1 MTIILGYTLLTDVA
15 VILFGLFG
23 LIVLYLVRDVDQW
36 PTGLCA
42 AILVS
47 SIART
52 LLDLAI
58 DDILQSSA
66 SAESIVAL
74 RAAVALIAPVPSFLM
89 FAFFLWSCGEDWR
102 TSKSVRILAAI
113 VGALSVSSTL
123 ATLTRGTGEAAATP
137 PAAMP
142 WAILSTLLVAATVSF
157 ILISILKRWSRLSVL
172 QRVLFPIAVIAT
184 SSTQIIVVELI
195 LTSYLVSRL
204 REQREEA
211 ERQHLR
217 AAILQMRP
225 HFIHNTL
232 ASIHYLCAKD
242 AVKAQQVILDFSR
255 YLEGNFTGIA
265 EEETIPF
272 DKELE
277 HTRAYLA
284 VEQACHEGGLSVE
297 FDTPVTFFRIP
308 PLTLQPIVENAVK
321 HGLDPELEPLHVT
334 VATRDADGGVR
345 IFVDDNGP
353 GYAPAAGE
361 RSFALDNVR
370 ERLGAK
376 CGGTLEIGAREGGGT
391 RVTMFIPGEGGAL
404 RGQ

>member
-1 MTIILGYTLLTDVA
+1 MTIALGETFLTDVA
-15 VILFGLFG
+15 AILFGLFG

-36 PTGLCA
+36 PRGLCA

-47 SIART
+47 TIART

-58 DDILQSSA
+58 EDIVHSGV

-74 RAAVALIAPVPSFLM
+74 LAVVALIAPVPPFLM

-102 TSKSVRILAAI
+102 TSKSVRILAVI

-123 ATLTRGTGEAAATP
+123 ATLTRGTGEVGP
-137 PAAMP
+137 PPPVAMP
-142 WAILSTLLVAATVSF
+142 WAILSVLLIAATVSF
-157 ILISILKRWSRLSVL
+157 ILISIFKRWNRLSVL
-172 QRVLFPIAVIAT
+172 QRVLFPLAVIAEA
-184 SSTQIIVVELI
+184 STQIVVVELL
-195 LTSYLVSRL
+195 LTSYLVSSL

-211 ERQHLR
+211 DRQHLR
-217 AAILQMRP
+217 AAVLQMRP

-232 ASIHYLCAKD
+232 ASIYYLCAKD
-242 AVKAQQVILDFSR
+242 AGKAQQVILDFSR

-284 VEQACHEGGLSVE
+284 VEQACHEDGLTVE
-297 FDTPVTFFRIP
+297 FDTPVTFFRVP

-334 VATRDADGGVR
+334 VATRDDEDGVR

-370 ERLGAK
+370 ERLGAR
-376 CGGTLEIGAREGGGT
+376 CGGTLAIEAREGGGT
-391 RVTMFIPGEGGAL
+391 RVTLFIPRENGAP